1 MSDTA
6 HRIQAVGL
14 DSRPADYLRQIG
26 AQRPFAPLLPID
38 DMMIAAFTETLRAP
52 GFWACESAVDILRDR
67 LQRRQTIQDAVFAPA
82 ARLAGAYWSSDVWS
96 FLDVTVAVSRLKRL
110 LVQEVRQRHRPPNV
124 GARSILLSAAPG
136 ETHDFGLHYVA
147 LAFERAGYAVDLRT
161 GADEA
166 ELMAALVMHRY
177 DLVGLSL
184 SAECLLDRLTLFIGN
199 VRNKDK
205 TRDVLFLVGGNA
217 FVSRPEYAV
226 GVGADFLATDP
237 DTAVY
242 LAQLRLGSHAGREQ
256 ALAR

>member
-6 HRIQAVGL
+6 HRIHAV
-14 DSRPADYLRQIG
+14 RPNGRSADYLRQIG
-26 AQRPFAPLLPID
+26 AKRPFAPLLPID
-38 DMMIAAFTETLRAP
+38 EVMIAAFTETLRAP
-52 GFWACESAVDILRDR
+52 GFWACERSVDILRDR
-67 LQRRQTIQDAVFAPA
+67 LQPRQTIQDAVFSPA

-110 LVQEVRQRHRPPNV
+110 LAQEARQNHQAPKI

-166 ELMAALVMHRY
+166 ELMSALVMHRY

-184 SAECLLDRLTLFIGN
+184 SAQCLLDRLTLFIGS
-199 VRNKDK
+199 VRNRDK

-217 FVSRPEYAV
+217 FVSCPEYAAC
-226 GVGADFLATDP
+226 VGADFLATDP
-237 DTAVY
+237 DTAVF